1 MDEFRKFE
9 LNNKTYHYYVKDIE
23 NKLSRKGEIE
33 NSKATMV
40 VYEDLNLP
48 YEFFSIS
55 GESKKIQYAMPDDAK
70 AWYISY
76 LKRKNY

>member
-1 MDEFRKFE
+1 MDELRKFE

-23 NKLSRKGEIE
+23 NKLNRNGEIE
-33 NSKATMV
+33 KSKATMV

-55 GESKKIQYAMPDDAK
+55 GESKRIQYAMPDDAK
-70 AWYISY
+70 KWYEDY
-76 LKRKNY
+76 LKKK

>member
-23 NKLSRKGEIE
+23 NILNGKGEIE

-40 VYEDLNLP
+40 VYGDLNLP
-48 YEFFSIS
+48 YEFFSIFD
-55 GESKKIQYAMPDDAK
+55 ESKRIQYAMPEDAK
-70 AWYISY
+70 EWYEDY
-76 LKRKNY
+76 LKKK